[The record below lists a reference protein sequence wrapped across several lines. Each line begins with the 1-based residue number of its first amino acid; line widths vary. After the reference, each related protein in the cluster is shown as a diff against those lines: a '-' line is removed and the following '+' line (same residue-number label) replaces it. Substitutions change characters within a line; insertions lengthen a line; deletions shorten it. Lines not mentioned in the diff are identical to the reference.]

1 MRGNRAAI
9 RPIKVSDMNTPLPNP
24 PVEPGHPDSQEKL
37 DLPEEADD
45 GSDLP
50 EDEEQPEELAE
61 LEPEDP
67 VGTPA
72 SNQQES

>member
-1 MRGNRAAI
+1 
-9 RPIKVSDMNTPLPNP
+9 MNTPLPNP
-24 PVEPGHPDSQEKL
+24 PIEPEHSDSQEKL
-37 DLPEEADD
+37 DLPDDADD

-50 EDEEQPEELAE
+50 EVEAQPEELAE
-61 LEPEDP
+61 LEPEEP